1 MLGSITPL
9 GERGRNSRWTVTVT
23 AYVLGSA
30 AAGTLLGSALGW
42 VGGLAPGNASAR
54 LVALAVLIAA
64 GAAVDSGLGGTRLPT
79 VRRQVNEDWLAR
91 YRGWVYGVS
100 FGFQLG
106 LGVVTVVNLSA
117 VYVAFAAA
125 LLSASAVGGA
135 VIGGTFG
142 LLRALPLLSTARV
155 RSPLQLARI
164 NARLETWDPPARRT
178 AVAMEAALAAAVAL
192 AVALTATSA

>member
-23 AYVLGSA
+23 AYVLGSV
-30 AAGTLLGSALGW
+30 AAGTLIGSMLGW
-42 VGGLAPGNASAR
+42 VGGLAPGNASTR
-54 LVALAVLIAA
+54 LVALAVVIAA
-64 GAAVDSGLGGTRLPT
+64 GAAVDAGLAGVRLPT

-117 VYVAFAAA
+117 VYLALAAA
-125 LLSASAVGGA
+125 LLSTSALGGA
-135 VIGGTFG
+135 AIGATFG
-142 LLRALPLLSTARV
+142 VLRALPLVATARV

-164 NARLETWDPPARRT
+164 NARLETWDAPARRA
-178 AVAMEAALAAAVAL
+178 AVALEATLAAVAL
-192 AVALTATSA
+192 AAALTVATP

>member
-23 AYVLGSA
+23 AYVVGST
-30 AAGTLLGSALGW
+30 AAGALFGSALGG
-42 VGGLAPGNASAR
+42 VGALAPGNALAR
-54 LVALAVLIAA
+54 LVALAILIAA
-64 GAAVDSGLGGTRLPT
+64 GASLDAGLAGARLPT

-117 VYVAFAAA
+117 VYATLAAA
-125 LLSASAVGGA
+125 LLSQSTTAGA
-135 VIGGTFG
+135 VIGGT
-142 LLRALPLLSTARV
+142 
-155 RSPLQLARI
+155 
-164 NARLETWDPPARRT
+164 
-178 AVAMEAALAAAVAL
+178 
-192 AVALTATSA
+192 